1 MFPNSLVLKKKENSM
16 KYFSNFTIVFTDLLF
31 MRHTIIYILSLLFL
45 VATRG
50 FAAGAAFGTQELKK
64 YNGMPTE
71 RLLNLGKH
79 YLDVRHKPDSALVCY
94 TIIASRYKNKA
105 GSKAEMRCYALALNN
120 LGYLYGGY
128 YLDFEHAYDYL
139 SQAVAVSKK
148 YRIDDNLAYAY
159 VNLAGIY
166 SSRSELLGIGDSENQ
181 IQKYCRLAFDEAVRQ
196 KQWDVASASFLN
208 LFTSFSEAGSAGK
221 IKDDLRR
228 FLSIPAL
235 RHDPLSKFV
244 YDDYRGTLAYNR
256 GAYREALATF
266 RQQLRDAEAVKSV
279 TMNCR
284 VLALWNIYEVYHK
297 TKHWD
302 EAMHILDRLEEYA
315 SQYADAAT
323 HNKVLQHKSDLYRE
337 RGETALATHYD
348 YLYLKSKDSL
358 LTRSNADRMER
369 SVFVHE
375 LSRVNT
381 QLAESN
387 ARHHQMV
394 MAVLVLL
401 AFIIVIAVALVVNI
415 RGLRKQKA
423 YVRKLYEKNVELLEH
438 KSAIATAAQSGL
450 NRAAGLSED
459 LKSSLLEHIDQ
470 TINNPEIFC
479 AQDFSLHQLA
489 TLVESNDKYVSHVI
503 NERYHKNFKQLL
515 NEARVAEACRRLGDQ
530 EHYGHLTIA
539 AIAKD
544 VGFGSRSNF
553 ALAFKRVTGIS
564 PSDYLRQAHH
574 KG

>member
-16 KYFSNFTIVFTDLLF
+16 KYFSNFFSNFT
-31 MRHTIIYILSLLFL
+31 S
-45 VATRG
+45 TRG

-139 SQAVAVSKK
+139 SQAVAASKK

-196 KQWDVASASFLN
+196 KQWDVASASFFN

-221 IKDDLRR
+221 IKDDRRR
-228 FLSIPAL
+228 FP
-235 RHDPLSKFV
+235 
-244 YDDYRGTLAYNR
+244 
-256 GAYREALATF
+256 YREALATF
-266 RQQLRDAEAVKSV
+266 RQQLRDADAVKSV

-297 TKHWD
+297 TKQWD
-302 EAMHILDRLEEYA
+302 EAMHILDRLEQYA

-394 MAVLVLL
+394 MTVLVLL

-450 NRAAGLSED
+450 NRAAGLNED
-459 LKSSLLEHIDQ
+459 LKSSLLERIDQ

-479 AQDFSLHQLA
+479 AQDFSLHRLA

-515 NEARVAEACRRLGDQ
+515 NEARVAEACRRLGNQ

-539 AIAKD
+539 AIAND

-564 PSDYLRQAHH
+564 PSDYLRQARH